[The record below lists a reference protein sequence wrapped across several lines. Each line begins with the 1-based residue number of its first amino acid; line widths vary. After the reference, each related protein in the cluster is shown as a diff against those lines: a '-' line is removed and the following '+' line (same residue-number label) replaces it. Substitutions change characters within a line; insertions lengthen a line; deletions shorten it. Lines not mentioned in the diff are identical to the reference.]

1 LPLFLVF
8 QQADISVYRFVYD
21 IFYLQIDGYAINV
34 RISFCQALAGL
45 DNLSCFDPDFVLPEG
60 RMLRYGPG
68 RKLSFLSILLN
79 LVRVIKAAVNFV
91 VKVATIVD
99 NALAVV
105 TTTVRATAT
114 ASK

>member
-1 LPLFLVF
+1 
-8 QQADISVYRFVYD
+8 
-21 IFYLQIDGYAINV
+21 LQIDGYAINV

-68 RKLSFLSILLN
+68 RKLFSRRFIRN
-79 LVRVIKAAVNFV
+79 LVRVVKAVVKVV